1 MRSYPSL
8 IGQRFGSLV
17 VQEQLPSTAKG
28 HRRWLCRCDC
38 GNDYISTTDNLKRR
52 SVANCG
58 CLKLPDLTGQRFGM
72 VVVEQQLESTGRGD
86 RRWLCRCDCGNT
98 YISTTGNLKRRTVAN
113 CGCLKSPDLTGQIF
127 GRLTVL
133 GRSDKRSPRG
143 KRTSP
148 QWECRCE
155 CGAITYKAT
164 DTLKNPDQ
172 SMCKDCADQRHA
184 KAARDG
190 AGYVAGT
197 QISKI
202 QNQKLMATNTS
213 GFRGVYLDKKTNRY
227 RARLTFQGKI
237 MSFGSYER
245 FEDAVK
251 ARQRAEEEIFGKFLE
266 TMNDE

>member
-1 MRSYPSL
+1 MREYPTL
-8 IGQRFGSLV
+8 I
-17 VQEQLPSTAKG
+17 
-28 HRRWLCRCDC
+28 
-38 GNDYISTTDNLKRR
+38 
-52 SVANCG
+52 
-58 CLKLPDLTGQRFGM
+58 GQRFGM

-98 YISTTGNLKRRTVAN
+98 YISTTDNLKRRTVAN

-133 GRSDKRSPRG
+133 GRSQKRGNRG
-143 KRTSP
+143 ARTTP
-148 QWECRCE
+148 MWECRCE

-197 QISKI
+197 QISRI
-202 QNQKLMATNTS
+202 RATKATS
-213 GFRGVYLDKKTNRY
+213 ASTTGHRGVYYVSKTNRY
-227 RARLTFQGKI
+227 RARLTFQGKV
-237 MSFGSYER
+237 MNFGSYER

-251 ARQRAEEEIFGKFLE
+251 ARLRAEDEIFGKFLE
-266 TMNDE
+266 TQDSR